1 MIGYD
6 WLLSTRWHRLVFLY
20 LTCGIIV
27 NHLDAFGLAE
37 VEVRHQVQPKG
48 VLRRQAHMRPAS
60 TMVFLFLVEL
70 QGSNLMFPMPM
81 MLVFAFIRYVK
92 PL

>member
-1 MIGYD
+1 M
-6 WLLSTRWHRLVFLY
+6 R
-20 LTCGIIV
+20 IIV